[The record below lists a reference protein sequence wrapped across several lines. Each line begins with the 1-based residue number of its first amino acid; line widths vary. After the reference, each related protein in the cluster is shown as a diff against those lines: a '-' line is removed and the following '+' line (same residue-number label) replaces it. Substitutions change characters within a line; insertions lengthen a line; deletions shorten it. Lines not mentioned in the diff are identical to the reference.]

1 MSWHIRRTARRV
13 EQVQRVGRL
22 IGAGEDFSAIVDYA
36 LAYVLAS
43 QGGDAVRDQ
52 ATDEAEDIEKHTE

>member
-1 MSWHIRRTARRV
+1 V